1 MSLFSDW
8 SERFKALVFRRGRER
23 ELDEELRYHVDRE
36 TEERIRAGADPA
48 AARRQAL
55 LAFGG
60 MERYKEEVRDARG
73 VRPIEDF
80 VTDARYALRGLR
92 ASPGFAISAIAV
104 LGLALGATTIAFTI
118 ADRVL
123 FSELPYPAADRLAR
137 VYLAAGSNRWH
148 LSVVDAQA
156 IRDQQKSFETFGIMS
171 WGDAALSGAGRPEQI
186 IVGRATAG
194 FFDALGVRAAAG
206 RLVLPSDESAAAPP
220 VAVITDRMARDR
232 LGGARSAVGRPIT
245 IDGISHVVVGVLG
258 PGVDDL
264 AAVRAPAWIPLKL
277 ETPTRRGPFWLRG
290 IGRLQPGRSL
300 AEASADLRGISQ
312 RIFPLWAA
320 GYRDQSAHY
329 LPVPLREA
337 IVGRATSQVGLFAAA
352 VLLVLLVAVA
362 NVATLMLV
370 RASAREQEM
379 AVRQALGAGKGR
391 LARLLVTDGLVLTVA
406 AGLVGLAI
414 AVAGVELTVA
424 MVRGLPRIH
433 EVKLGPRSL
442 LFTGLLTLVSGLAVG
457 APALIA
463 NLAGPTSRSLR
474 LDTRR
479 VGTGRRS
486 NAVRSGLVIAEFALA
501 LPLLVGAGLLLQ
513 SFIRLGRVD
522 PGFDP
527 HGVVST
533 YLSLPN
539 ARYPTDSSTH
549 RFWQQ
554 LEARVAAVPGV
565 TGVGMTLNLPPDE
578 PNDVNNFNLVDHP
591 VPEGGGEPVA
601 PWSTVTP
608 GYFQALGIPVLAG
621 RGFTAADTG
630 AGENLLVSQA
640 WARRYYPGESP
651 LGKQLVSGGC
661 YTCPVRSTVVGVVGD
676 VKYLGLSREA
686 DAVYNVLGQADR
698 RSMNLVVK
706 SRLGAEGALAAV
718 QAAVAALDPELPV
731 VETTMERR
739 LEQSLEDPRR
749 WTSVLG
755 GFAAIAVVLAALGVF
770 GLMSYAVRQRRREIG
785 VRLAL
790 GAAPGAVTGMIIRRG
805 LAFALLGTV
814 LGVGLTIVVSRWL
827 VGFLYGVT
835 PTDPITVLGV
845 ALGLLAT
852 AGLACW
858 LPGRQAARI
867 PPIEA
872 IATE

>member
-1 MSLFSDW
+1 MSLLSDW
-8 SERFKALVFRRGRER
+8 SERLQALLFRRRRET

-36 TEERIRAGADPA
+36 TEERIRTGADPA
-48 AARRQAL
+48 TAHRQAL

-60 MERYKEEVRDARG
+60 IERFKEEVRDARG
-73 VRPIEDF
+73 VRPVEDF
-80 VTDARYALRGLR
+80 VADTRYALRGLR
-92 ASPGFAISAIAV
+92 ASPGFALSAIAV
-104 LGLALGATTIAFTI
+104 LGLALGATTIVFTI

-123 FSELPYPAADRLAR
+123 FTELPYPAADRLVR
-137 VYLAAGSNRWH
+137 VYLGSGANRWS

-156 IRDQQKSFETFGIMS
+156 IRDQQRSFDAFGIIS
-171 WGDAALSGAGRPEQI
+171 LGDAALSGVGRPEQI
-186 IVGRATAG
+186 TVGRATAG
-194 FFDALGVRAAAG
+194 FFAALGAQPAAG
-206 RLVLPSDESAAAPP
+206 RLVLPSDESAGAAP

-232 LGGARSAVGRPIT
+232 MGGARSAVGRSIT
-245 IDGISHVVVGVLG
+245 VDGISHVVVGVLA

-264 AAVRAPAWIPLKL
+264 AAVRAQAWIPLKL

-290 IGRLQPGRSL
+290 IGRLAPGRSL
-300 AEASADLRGISQ
+300 PEAAVDLGGISQ
-312 RIFPLWAA
+312 RIFPIWAA
-320 GYRDQSAHY
+320 GYRDQAARY
-329 LPVPLREA
+329 VPVPLREA
-337 IVGRATSQVGLFAAA
+337 IVGRATRQVGLFAAA

-414 AVAGVELTVA
+414 AAAGVELTVA
-424 MVRGLPRIH
+424 LVRGLPRIH
-433 EVKLGPRSL
+433 EVQLGPRSL
-442 LFTGLLTLVSGLAVG
+442 LFTALVTLVAGLAVG

-463 NLAGPTSRSLR
+463 SLAGPTAGSLR

-486 NAVRSGLVIAEFALA
+486 SAVRSGLVIAEFALA
-501 LPLLVGAGLLLQ
+501 FPLLVGAGLLLQ

-527 HGVVST
+527 RGVVST

-539 ARYPTDSSTH
+539 ARYPTDTLTGQ
-549 RFWQQ
+549 FWQR
-554 LEARVAAVPGV
+554 LEARVAGIPGV
-565 TGVGMTLNLPPDE
+565 TAVGMTLNLPPDE
-578 PNDVNNFNLVDHP
+578 PVDVNNFNLVDHP
-591 VPEGGGEPVA
+591 VPEGGNEPVV

-608 GYFQALGIPVLAG
+608 GYLQALGIPLLAG
-621 RGFTAADTG
+621 RTFTAADTG
-630 AGENLLVSQA
+630 AGENLLVSRS

-676 VKYLGLSREA
+676 VKYLGLSGEA
-686 DAVYNVLGQADR
+686 DAVYNVLGQASR
-698 RSMNLVVK
+698 RSMNVVVK
-706 SRLGAEGALAAV
+706 SRLGDEGALAAV
-718 QAAVAALDPELPV
+718 RQAVAALDPELPV
-731 VETTMERR
+731 VETTMARR
-739 LEQSLEDPRR
+739 LERSLDDPRR

-755 GFAAIAVVLAALGVF
+755 GFAAIAIVLAALGVF

-790 GAAPGAVTGMIIRRG
+790 GAAPTSVTAMIIRRG
-805 LAFALLGTV
+805 LAFALLGTA
-814 LGVGLTIVVSRWL
+814 LGLGLTIVVSRWL

-835 PTDPITVLGV
+835 PTDPVTVAGV
-845 ALGLLAT
+845 ALLLLAT

-872 IATE
+872 ISTE

>member
-1 MSLFSDW
+1 
-8 SERFKALVFRRGRER
+8 LV
-23 ELDEELRYHVDRE
+23 
-36 TEERIRAGADPA
+36 
-48 AARRQAL
+48 
-55 LAFGG
+55 
-60 MERYKEEVRDARG
+60 
-73 VRPIEDF
+73 
-80 VTDARYALRGLR
+80 
-92 ASPGFAISAIAV
+92 
-104 LGLALGATTIAFTI
+104 
-118 ADRVL
+118 
-123 FSELPYPAADRLAR
+123 R
-137 VYLAAGSNRWH
+137 VYLAAGANRWH

-156 IRDQQKSFETFGIMS
+156 IRDQQQSFEAFGIIS
-171 WGDAALSGAGRPEQI
+171 WGDAGLSGAGRPEQI

-194 FFDALGVRAAAG
+194 FFETLSARAAAG
-206 RLVLPSDESAAAPP
+206 RVVLPSDESPAAAP
-220 VAVITDRMARDR
+220 VAVVTDRMARDR
-232 LGGARSAVGRPIT
+232 LGGARSAVGRSIT
-245 IDGISHVVVGVLG
+245 IDGISHVVVGVLA

-264 AAVRAPAWIPLKL
+264 AAVRAPAWIPLKM

-300 AEASADLRGISQ
+300 AEASADLAGISQ
-312 RIFPLWAA
+312 RLFPLWAA

-337 IVGRATSQVGLFAAA
+337 IVGRATRQVGLFAAA

-391 LARLLVTDGLVLTVA
+391 LARLLVTDGLVLTLA

-414 AVAGVELTVA
+414 AFAGVELTVA

-433 EVKLGPRSL
+433 EVQLGPRSL
-442 LFTGLLTLVSGLAVG
+442 LFTGLVTLVSGLAVG

-463 NLAGPTSRSLR
+463 SLAGPNSGSLR

-486 NAVRSGLVIAEFALA
+486 NTVRSGLVIAEFALA

-527 HGVVST
+527 RGVVST
-533 YLSLPN
+533 ALSLPN
-539 ARYPTDSSTH
+539 ARYPTDTLTR

-554 LEARVAAVPGV
+554 LEARLAAAPGV
-565 TGVGMTLNLPPDE
+565 TAVGLTLNLPPDE
-578 PNDVNNFNLVDHP
+578 PDDVNNFNLVDHP

-608 GYFQALGIPVLAG
+608 GYFQALGVPLLAG
-621 RGFTAADTG
+621 RSFTAADTG
-630 AGENLLVSQA
+630 AGELLLVSQA

-661 YTCPVRSTVVGVVGD
+661 YTCPFRSTVIGVVGD
-676 VKYLGLSREA
+676 VKYLGLSGQA
-686 DAVYNVLGQADR
+686 DAVYTGLGQASP
-698 RSMNLVVK
+698 RSMNVVVK
-706 SRLGAEGALAAV
+706 SRLGDEGALAAV
-718 QAAVAALDPELPV
+718 RGAVAALDPELPV
-731 VETTMERR
+731 VETTMQRR
-739 LEQSLEDPRR
+739 LERSLDDPRR

-790 GAAPGAVTGMIIRRG
+790 GAAPAAVTAMIIRRG
-805 LAFALLGTV
+805 LAFALIGTALG
-814 LGVGLTIVVSRWL
+814 LGLTIVVSRWL

-835 PTDPITVLGV
+835 PTDPTTVVGV
-845 ALGLLAT
+845 ALVLLAT